1 MRANPITYFYWTECL
16 GMRLGSD
23 AQHCWLTLAVAS
35 PWLRVSLRSD
45 QRILDCGTGG
55 LRQNEGGGRRMEV
68 G

>member
-1 MRANPITYFYWTECL
+1 
-16 GMRLGSD
+16 MRLGSD

-35 PWLRVSLRSD
+35 PWWRVSLRSD